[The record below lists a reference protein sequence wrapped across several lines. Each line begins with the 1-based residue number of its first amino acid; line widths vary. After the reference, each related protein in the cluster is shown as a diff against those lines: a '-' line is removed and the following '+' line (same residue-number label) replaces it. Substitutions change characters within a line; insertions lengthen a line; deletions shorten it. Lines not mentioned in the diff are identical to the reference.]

1 MSERISVAE
10 FVRLSLELN
19 LFFLRI
25 MKEHSFF
32 LEAGFLPKDSNL
44 ACQADQFKVQF
55 EALLRETVRLA
66 NRNVSS
72 VVLSSGEV
80 VTDKTLRAEE
90 RTIELSGIPLDI
102 QITLAE
108 LELVLGPANPSLEN
122 AVSNL
127 NQRAIALTQELI
139 RFKTLILN
147 RVLSCDLFTTNFPM
161 LIEHIRREAIFFV
174 EHLLRLQSR
183 EQINLAEE
191 IIAEKAFWDRIMKEH
206 AQFIA
211 HLLDPTEVDLID
223 TAEDFAALFARL
235 QARVE
240 VLDESILAR
249 LLLGFLIREE
259 TVATREIR
267 DFKATATEGI
277 LDCQIRSIIIPLL
290 GDHALREAN
299 HFLRILTNPRSLR

>member
-32 LEAGFLPKDSNL
+32 LEAGFLPKDSDL
-44 ACQADQFKVQF
+44 ARRADQFKVQF
-55 EALLRETVRLA
+55 EALLREAVRLA

-108 LELVLGPANPSLEN
+108 LALVPGIANPSLEN

-127 NQRAIALTQELI
+127 NERAIALTQELI
-139 RFKTLILN
+139 RFKTMILN
-147 RVLSCDLFTTNFPM
+147 RVLSCDLFTSNFPL

-174 EHLLRLQSR
+174 EHLQRLQSR

-191 IIAEKAFWDRIMKEH
+191 IIAEKTFWDRIMKEH

-211 HLLDPTEVDLID
+211 HLLDPTEVALID

-249 LLLGFLIREE
+249 LLLGFLIGEE
-259 TVATREIR
+259 TRATREIR
-267 DFKATATEGI
+267 DFKATATEG
-277 LDCQIRSIIIPLL
+277 LLGCQIRSIIIPLL
-290 GDHALREAN
+290 GDHVLREAN
-299 HFLRILTNPRSLR
+299 HFLRILTNPRSLL